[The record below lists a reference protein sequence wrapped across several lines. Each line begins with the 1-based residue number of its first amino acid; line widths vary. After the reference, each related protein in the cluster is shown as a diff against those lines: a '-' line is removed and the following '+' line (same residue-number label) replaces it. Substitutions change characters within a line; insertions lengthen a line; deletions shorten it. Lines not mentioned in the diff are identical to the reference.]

1 MNKIPIFAIITDFG
15 FDFSVASMKALIL
28 CHHPDAKII
37 DIEHSIDHFSIL
49 SAAFVIQ
56 KVYKYFPKDTI
67 FICVVDPGVGSNREL
82 ICIDTELYKFVG
94 PNNGIFHYISKNLKA
109 EDQVY
114 KIRDNFVVSHSNTFH
129 GRDILTPAAIE
140 LAKGNRSFLDLSNK
154 ENIARISLLENGVF
168 VVLYIDGFGNIK
180 TNLPVDTA
188 SLGFLKIRIKGNSNT
203 IRFVKTF
210 SEVSEGELLCY
221 KGSNDTLEIAVN
233 LGSAKKVLN
242 LNVGD
247 VLEIENNI

>member
-1 MNKIPIFAIITDFG
+1 MTKIPIFAIITDFG
-15 FDFSVASMKALIL
+15 FDFAVASMKALIL

-37 DIEHSIDHFSIL
+37 DIEHSIERFSVL

-67 FICVVDPGVGSNREL
+67 FICVIDPGVGSNREL
-82 ICIDTELYKFVG
+82 ICIDTGLYKFVG
-94 PNNGIFHYISKNLKA
+94 PNNGIFHYISENLKA

-114 KIRDNFVVSHSNTFH
+114 KIKDNFVGSHSNTFH

-140 LAKGNRSFLDLSNK
+140 LAKGNRSFLDLSDK

-180 TNLPVDTA
+180 TNIPVDT
-188 SLGFLKIRIKGNSNT
+188 SNLGLLKIRIRGNSNA

-210 SEVSEGELLCY
+210 SEVNEGELLCY
-221 KGSNDTLEIAVN
+221 KGSNNTLEIAVN
-233 LGSAKKVLN
+233 LGSAKNALN
-242 LNVGD
+242 LSVGD
-247 VLEIENNI
+247 ILEIENNI

>member
-28 CHHPDAKII
+28 SNHPNAKII
-37 DIEHSIDHFSIL
+37 DIEHSIEHFSIL

-82 ICIDTELYKFVG
+82 ICIDTGLYKFVG

-109 EDQVY
+109 EDQIY
-114 KIRDNFVVSHSNTFH
+114 KIRDNFVTSHSNTFH

-154 ENIARISLLENGVF
+154 ENIARISLLENSVF

-180 TNLPVDTA
+180 TNIPVDATNLD
-188 SLGFLKIRIKGNSNT
+188 SLKIRIKGNSNA

-210 SEVSEGELLCY
+210 SEVNEGELLCY
-221 KGSNDTLEIAVN
+221 KGSNNTLEIAVN
-233 LGSAKKVLN
+233 LGSAKRVLN

-247 VLEIENNI
+247 ILEIENNI